1 MSDDLALQ
9 KMARRLRDPLRG
21 WGFVALDSGTW
32 TPVLQGSGIA
42 GTFTYDATN
51 TGGEYTRLGNRVL
64 FQGRVRITAITVNPT
79 LNLTITGLPIT
90 AGSPSFGRAGDGAFG
105 SWQGFTL
112 PAGYT
117 QVGLLIV
124 GGTTAC
130 TIQRMGSAVAQAT
143 MQGAD
148 VALVGGVANFDFYGE
163 YRV

>member
-1 MSDDLALQ
+1 MNRQLQTLANKLAPYLLPILL
-9 KMARRLRDPLRG
+9 KL
-21 WGFVALDSGTW
+21 FTDSGTW
-32 TPVLQGSGIA
+32 SPVLQGSGVA
-42 GTFTYDATN
+42 GTFAYDTSN

-64 FQGRVRITAITVNPT
+64 FHGRIRITAITVNPT

-90 AGSPSFGRAGDGAFG
+90 SASPSFGRAGDGAFG
-105 SWQGFTL
+105 TWQGFTL

-117 QVGLLIV
+117 QVGLIVGV
-124 GGTTAC
+124 GGTSI

-148 VALVGGVANFDFYGE
+148 FALVGGVANFDFYGE